1 MRYDSEHKQKTREKV
16 VAAAAKAIRAKGPD
30 GVGVAQMMADV
41 GLTHGGF
48 YAHFRS
54 KDDLIGAAFGQ
65 MFESAVSRLRHHTEG
80 QSARD
85 GLRSYID
92 FYLSRAHR
100 DARESG
106 CPVAALS
113 SDLPRLSIKMRRHFT
128 DGTDLLVDTFS
139 ELLTA
144 MKIKNARVMAR
155 SVFAELVG
163 ALMLSRL
170 EPDAAK
176 SDAILA
182 ASHSAILARV
192 GLDAAH

>member
-16 VAAAAKAIRAKGPD
+16 VTAAAKAIRAKGPE
-30 GVGVAQMMADV
+30 GVGVAQMMAEV

-65 MFESAVSRLRHHTEG
+65 MFDEAVARLRRHTEG
-80 QSARD
+80 ATPRD
-85 GLRSYID
+85 GFRGYVD

-100 DARESG
+100 DARGSG

-113 SDLPRLSIKMRRHFT
+113 SDLPRLSVKMRRHFT
-128 DGTDLLVDTFS
+128 DGVEHLTDTFS
-139 ELLTA
+139 ELFTA
-144 MKIKNARVMAR
+144 MKIRNARATAR

-163 ALMLSRL
+163 ALLLARL
-170 EPDAAK
+170 ESDEPK

-182 ASHSAILARV
+182 ASHDAILARV
-192 GLDAAH
+192 GLDATH